1 MPGLEQDLV
10 VEGLPLRVVTHG
22 NGELAQA
29 GHQVLGHPELV
40 RLLPPEGVLQLK
52 NNVYDN
58 HDNRNRFIALESITG
73 PLFVH
78 LLISYY
84 FEHYAIKYIFLLE
97 SKII

>member
-1 MPGLEQDLV
+1 VPGLEQDLV

-52 NNVYDN
+52 KT
-58 HDNRNRFIALESITG
+58 FMITMTTEIG
-73 PLFVH
+73 SSL
-78 LLISYY
+78 
-84 FEHYAIKYIFLLE
+84 
-97 SKII
+97 